1 MRTRRQDVRF
11 CYGGPTHFSSTLSRC
26 KTTTSM
32 RQSITVSVIQK
43 QKRQKW
49 TAPEDA
55 LLFELIMDKHGLN
68 WTAVAEDMPMRT
80 GKQCRER

>member
-1 MRTRRQDVRF
+1 
-11 CYGGPTHFSSTLSRC
+11 
-26 KTTTSM
+26 M

>member
-1 MRTRRQDVRF
+1 
-11 CYGGPTHFSSTLSRC
+11 
-26 KTTTSM
+26 M

-49 TAPEDA
+49 IASEDA
-55 LLFELIMDKHGLN
+55 LLFQLIMDKHGLN